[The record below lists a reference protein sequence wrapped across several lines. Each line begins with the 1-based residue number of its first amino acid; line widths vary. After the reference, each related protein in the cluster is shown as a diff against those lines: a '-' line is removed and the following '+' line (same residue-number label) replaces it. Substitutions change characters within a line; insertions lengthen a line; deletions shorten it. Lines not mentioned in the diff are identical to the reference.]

1 MFFQELHDNDS
12 SAAVMTIAKNLK
24 PRVIIITI
32 KDRNLGLSVSTF
44 RFSILTVS
52 KVQASVP
59 GASNKLGE

>member
-32 KDRNLGLSVSTF
+32 KDRNLGLSVSKL
-44 RFSILTVS
+44 RFSI
-52 KVQASVP
+52 
-59 GASNKLGE
+59 